1 MLKSSLC
8 DYDDAYIFVKGT
20 IKIYSAGA
28 DDNAKRLDEWN
39 KGVIFKKC
47 APFNDCISQINNTQI
62 DNAKDLD
69 VAMPIYSFIKYNDN
83 YSKTS
88 GNLWQ
93 YYRDEPSDILT
104 NSESFR
110 FRVKI
115 TGNTPAAGNTKDI
128 KIAVP
133 L

>member
-20 IKIYSAGA
+20 IMIYSAGA

-39 KGVIFKKC
+39 KRVIFKKC

-62 DNAKDLD
+62 NNAKDLD
-69 VAMPIYSFIKYNDN
+69 AAMPIYCFIKYNDN
-83 YSKTS
+83 YSKRS
-88 GNLWQ
+88 GNLWR

-104 NSESFR
+104 NSESFK